1 MVSKLLYGL
10 VQMLFMIVIITAQC
24 NIVFADGTPDNSSY
38 YDSNPKRGY
47 WWYEDPESV
56 KHNKEKKKEELTLS
70 QYTPQELWN
79 MHPDK
84 FKELLDAFLKQA
96 VQSPTEQHVRDYYVL
111 QDIARRKALA
121 FANVAAYVWQKYP
134 ELNLEKDNPV
144 AIPGRVSKARLELN
158 EVRNTIMEAKDDF
171 ALIYFYSPDCE
182 FCQVQSQILKYFT
195 DKYHWQIKEVD
206 INRRPDLAVRFNVE
220 TVPVLL
226 LVYRHSQDYL
236 PVSVGVVAM
245 NQIEERLYRGIR
257 LFRGETTPEN
267 WSLHN
272 FQKNGGFDVRNINL
286 PDAKYSE

>member
-1 MVSKLLYGL
+1 
-10 VQMLFMIVIITAQC
+10 
-24 NIVFADGTPDNSSY
+24 
-38 YDSNPKRGY
+38 
-47 WWYEDPESV
+47 
-56 KHNKEKKKEELTLS
+56 
-70 QYTPQELWN
+70 
-79 MHPDK
+79 MHPDRL
-84 FKELLDAFLKQA
+84 KELLNKFLKQA

-134 ELNLEKDNPV
+134 ELNVEKDNPI
-144 AIPGRVSKARLELN
+144 AIPGRVAKARLELN
-158 EVRNTIMEAKDDF
+158 EVRNTIMDAKDDF

-182 FCQVQSQILKYFT
+182 LCQMQSQILKYFT
-195 DKYHWQIKEVD
+195 DRYDWQVKGID
-206 INRRPDLAVRFNVE
+206 INKRPDLAVRFNVE

-267 WSLHN
+267 WSLYE
-272 FQKNGGFDVRNINL
+272 FQKKGGFDVRNINF